1 MSGAVVAR
9 QEPAAPPRTGNGETL
24 HRASVKAD
32 LRMGRVLQHLSITD
46 VSDDDVDAALDE
58 Q

>member
-1 MSGAVVAR
+1 MAQLTSTAIPDEVLALLI
-9 QEPAAPPRTGNGETL
+9 Q
-24 HRASVKAD
+24 ASVRAD
-32 LRMGRVLQHLSITD
+32 LRMGRVLRHLSITD